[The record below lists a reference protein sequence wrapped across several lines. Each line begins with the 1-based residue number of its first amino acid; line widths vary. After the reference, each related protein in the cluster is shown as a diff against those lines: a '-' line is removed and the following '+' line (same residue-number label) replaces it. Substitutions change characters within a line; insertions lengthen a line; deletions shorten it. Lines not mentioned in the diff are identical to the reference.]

1 MEIQNKILEHISD
14 WKGNMMETSK
24 KFLKELNSAYIQLET
39 KFTGLL
45 RELKQNQWET
55 ESGWYNGHY
64 HKDGQGAWQREAYP
78 IPVISVKNLCDIEI
92 SFHKIFVTAKL
103 KRETACEYSYEK
115 FRQFSFEA
123 YGVEDYLSDY
133 YHEGLSLQDLKENIR
148 NSTEKEIG
156 FQFFFPFDIFDI
168 QKDWLQEFLKLLMQK
183 GFYY

>member
-1 MEIQNKILEHISD
+1 MEIQNNILEHISAR
-14 WKGNMMETSK
+14 KGNTMESSEN
-24 KFLKELNSAYIQLET
+24 FLKKLNSAYIQLET
-39 KFTGLL
+39 KYTGLL
-45 RELKQNQWET
+45 RELNQNNWKT

-64 HKDGQGAWQREAYP
+64 HKDDQDAYEREAYP
-78 IPVISVKNLCDIEI
+78 IPVISVKDLCDIEI
-92 SFHKIFVTAKL
+92 SFHKISVTAKL

-115 FRQFSFEA
+115 FRQFSFEV

-156 FQFFFPFDIFDI
+156 FQFFFPFDIYDI
-168 QKDWLQEFLKLLMQK
+168 QKEWLQEFLKLLEQE